1 MRKRGKIDEPL
12 EKYSVIRSIRAID
25 NCDVAIFVLDANDML
40 TEQDKKIIGYI
51 HEAGK
56 GLILM
61 VNKWDMI
68 PKETNTMV
76 ELERQVR
83 DGLPFAPYIPMLFG
97 SALTKQRIQRLG
109 DMIYN
114 VAEQQSMRVSTAVL
128 NDLLDDAKI
137 VNPPPAHAGRVAKIY
152 YMTQVGIRP
161 PTFVMFVNDANL
173 IHFSYVRFIENRLRA
188 AFSSEGTPIRI
199 VLRSKK
205 DGDEL

>member
-1 MRKRGKIDEPL
+1 
-12 EKYSVIRSIRAID
+12 
-25 NCDVAIFVLDANDML
+25 
-40 TEQDKKIIGYI
+40 
-51 HEAGK
+51 
-56 GLILM
+56 
-61 VNKWDMI
+61 
-68 PKETNTMV
+68 
-76 ELERQVR
+76 
-83 DGLPFAPYIPMLFG
+83 
-97 SALTKQRIQRLG
+97 
-109 DMIYN
+109 MIYS

-188 AFSSEGTPIRI
+188 AFSFEGTPIRI

>member
-1 MRKRGKIDEPL
+1 
-12 EKYSVIRSIRAID
+12 
-25 NCDVAIFVLDANDML
+25 
-40 TEQDKKIIGYI
+40 
-51 HEAGK
+51 
-56 GLILM
+56 
-61 VNKWDMI
+61 
-68 PKETNTMV
+68 
-76 ELERQVR
+76 
-83 DGLPFAPYIPMLFG
+83 
-97 SALTKQRIQRLG
+97 
-109 DMIYN
+109 
-114 VAEQQSMRVSTAVL
+114 MRVSTAVL

-188 AFSSEGTPIRI
+188 VFSFEGTPIRI

>member
-1 MRKRGKIDEPL
+1 MGYLPQAIVNYVALLGWNPKTTNQEIFSMAELIEHFSLEGLSKSPAVFDYDKLGWINGEYLKAMSDEDFA
-12 EKYSVIRSIRAID
+12 KMAR
-25 NCDVAIFVLDANDML
+25 
-40 TEQDKKIIGYI
+40 
-51 HEAGK
+51 
-56 GLILM
+56 
-61 VNKWDMI
+61 
-68 PKETNTMV
+68 
-76 ELERQVR
+76 
-83 DGLPFAPYIPMLFG
+83 PFAGELPDYLEQ
-97 SALTKQRIQRLG
+97 SWAHLASLLKTRIQRLG
-109 DMIYN
+109 DMIYS

-188 AFSSEGTPIRI
+188 AFSFEGTPIRI

>member
-1 MRKRGKIDEPL
+1 
-12 EKYSVIRSIRAID
+12 
-25 NCDVAIFVLDANDML
+25 
-40 TEQDKKIIGYI
+40 
-51 HEAGK
+51 
-56 GLILM
+56 
-61 VNKWDMI
+61 
-68 PKETNTMV
+68 
-76 ELERQVR
+76 
-83 DGLPFAPYIPMLFG
+83 
-97 SALTKQRIQRLG
+97 
-109 DMIYN
+109 MIYN

-188 AFSSEGTPIRI
+188 AFSFEGDTNPYRAAEQ
-199 VLRSKK
+199 K